1 MVSSKIY
8 SYLLDIQTKCFEFA
22 ETHSNESK
30 KYSYQN
36 TALNITN
43 IVITSGVATLTT
55 SFSSLR
61 TDNEGSV
68 VTVSVVS
75 AVLLYVSA
83 VLNSVQQF
91 LNFEKLAE
99 KNKITSIKFIT
110 LGNNIKRF
118 LAIEELQ
125 NQDIVEYF
133 KWVSSTYEEIL
144 SSNTK
149 DELNLELPRNLVSVN
164 IQQAKKDDN
173 NNILNVNLSDT
184 DEEQIMSHQETDRVK
199 YEIDRFAMNSY
210 LYK

>member
-22 ETHSNESK
+22 ETHSNDAK
-30 KYSYQN
+30 KYSHQN

-61 TDNEGSV
+61 SDNEGSV
-68 VTVSVVS
+68 ITVSVVS

-164 IQQAKKDDN
+164 IQQAKQDD
-173 NNILNVNLSDT
+173 NILNVNFSD
-184 DEEQIMSHQETDRVK
+184 DDNNDDQVMSHQETDRVK